1 MKIAKTGV
9 SKTQRKAISLGHG
22 TGVNVKYG
30 RIQPAEPEVCSFI
43 STIKHYTTFI
53 QTVKKDHPL
62 TFSSSPGA
70 KELAINSCGLFMPKS
85 QTPQFACTTPVLLYI
100 GLHTVVLFSWL
111 LCSFTKVS
119 RHFYCG
125 FLAETLR
132 FGGCAFNSIKGTGKA
147 HAQAQTLNRTPRSL
161 KKRPSDDLK
170 KEMHHKHPFTRHFHI

>member
-1 MKIAKTGV
+1 MKIAKTGL
-9 SKTQRKAISLGHG
+9 SKTQRKAISLGK
-22 TGVNVKYG
+22 GVNVKYG
-30 RIQPAEPEVCSFI
+30 RIQSAEPEVCSFI

-53 QTVKKDHPL
+53 QTVKKEDHPL

-85 QTPQFACTTPVLLYI
+85 HTPQFACTTPVLLYI

-132 FGGCAFNSIKGTGKA
+132 FGGCAINSIKGTGKA
-147 HAQAQTLNRTPRSL
+147 HAQAQTLNRTPRSF
-161 KKRPSDDLK
+161 KKGLL
-170 KEMHHKHPFTRHFHI
+170 MI